1 MADAKYTD
9 LSEIDNLSAE
19 RAAAIYYKTI
29 MYMYRFNSKIGLLI
43 HPKSETN
50 EDIDITKYEIIGT
63 DGKLCKVGIKIPS
76 QCKDFSDF
84 SEKMKGIESIVSNGI
99 ETLITSLNG

>member
-19 RAAAIYYKTI
+19 RATAIYYKTI

-50 EDIDITKYEIIGT
+50 EDIDITKYEIIDT
-63 DGKLCKVGIKIPS
+63 DGNLCKVGIKIPS

-84 SEKMKGIESIVSNGI
+84 FEKMKEIELIVFNKI
-99 ETLITSLNG
+99 KPFVTNKND